1 MALLHPSD
9 ITAKKHHAYH
19 HDLPGDPDLE
29 NPEDRDDEESYE
41 DLDDYVVHEEAN
53 GFRKDREACN
63 HNFECISGKC
73 VSFMGRHSIC
83 MPF

>member
-1 MALLHPSD
+1 M
-9 ITAKKHHAYH
+9 

-29 NPEDRDDEESYE
+29 NPDDDEDDSDDESIESE
-41 DLDDYVVHEEAN
+41 DEVNELAPN

-73 VSFMGRHSIC
+73 VSFMGKHSIC

>member
-1 MALLHPSD
+1 MENPD
-9 ITAKKHHAYH
+9 
-19 HDLPGDPDLE
+19 DEDLE
-29 NPEDRDDEESYE
+29 DYE
-41 DLDDYVVHEEAN
+41 DLDEEVEESHNESEN

-73 VSFMGRHSIC
+73 VSFMGKHSIC